1 MVPDCVRSWARK
13 RVVLRNPLSTRPWQH
28 VLEAVGGYLMFAK
41 KLNSNQRLNG
51 EVFNFGP
58 FNGQTYNVL
67 QVMNMMKKNWT
78 NAKWQIQKRNN
89 KFKLEF
95 KLLQLKLQ

>member
-1 MVPDCVRSWARK
+1 MGLEKK

-58 FNGQTYNVL
+58 FNGQNL
-67 QVMNMMKKNWT
+67 QCFASNEYDEKKIGQT
-78 NAKWQIQKRNN
+78 RKWQIQK
-89 KFKLEF
+89 K
-95 KLLQLKLQ
+95 